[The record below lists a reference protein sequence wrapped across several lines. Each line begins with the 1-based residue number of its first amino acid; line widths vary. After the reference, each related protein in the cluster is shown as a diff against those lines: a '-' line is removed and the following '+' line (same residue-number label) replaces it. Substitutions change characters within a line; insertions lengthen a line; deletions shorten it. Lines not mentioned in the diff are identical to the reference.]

1 MIGFLISFI
10 SVSSF
15 GFIHVC
21 TVFLHFS
28 QEKQF
33 SLSVS
38 SLISSR
44 GLPCLSAGWLRVIK
58 ITKALVQ

>member
-1 MIGFLISFI
+1 M
-10 SVSSF
+10 
-15 GFIHVC
+15 C